1 MAMELT
7 PEQQA
12 RADRSRDRYDRNM
25 QARIERLEKR
35 RLERLKAE
43 QAAALEAQREAAT
56 MRRDKQQNREARTNA
71 VQRAN
76 LSLGAANA
84 DTQNQQKLN
93 EQQRRTVRQRD
104 QLLNEQE
111 TQQNRQKNRDLR
123 ERDQRQF
130 GYSQLE
136 NEQQFQNQM
145 QRDFTQQGFTLD
157 RDQRQ
162 SDQTMQRDV
171 LQGGIQA
178 NRDSRLN
185 MFDVDR
191 QMLQQANT
199 LERDNL
205 QNQFQSERDARLN
218 IFDTQRDVRRQQFEQ
233 QSRYQAEAADISARW
248 QEQVHVAK
256 NAGLDFSQAQQEEM
270 KQLEKA
276 FRKNVLNGDLTE
288 DLKQRAMV
296 EHQRQMSTFVPEER
310 IVAPQDRF
318 QQSIVQD
325 EQTGQRFLVVQDPR
339 GGVKYEPLDGGMGE
353 QAGMMRQQAQDQQR
367 QAEAIS
373 KKQLDRVTQ
382 FQSVYDQVETI
393 LDENDRPKFNTP
405 EKVMAEAMRRFAP
418 RERIYQMDGLPP
430 LGQFLNPDEVPKP
443 TSQQQPTQTAN
454 PWRAQ
459 LEQRQANQSLPSY
472 GSDSVMPRKGEYSPA
487 LPDEGRRTRTPVVV
501 PTTQI
506 DDQVKQF
513 ETGGDRASAEALRAI
528 KDITAKHNGPPPDGS
543 EDQQIVYDAMKYLDA
558 KGISLGGRKTKTQR
572 REDDDVSRRKQIQD
586 SPNGGD
592 FFAF

>member
-1 MAMELT
+1 MQIT
-7 PEQQA
+7 PEQQSRVDKQRERYMA
-12 RADRSRDRYDRNM
+12 TLQTSIDRR
-25 QARIERLEKR
+25 ERR
-35 RLERLKAE
+35 RLEEERTK
-43 QAAALEAQREAAT
+43 QQAALEAQRAAIQ
-56 MRRDKQQNREARTNA
+56 RQRDAEQAKYSRESAN
-71 VQRAN
+71 QRAN
-76 LSLGAANA
+76 ISLGATNA
-84 DTQNQQKLN
+84 DFQNQTRLN
-93 EQQRRTVRQRD
+93 TQQQRGQRKRD
-104 QLLNEQE
+104 QLLNDFE
-111 TQQNRQKNRDLR
+111 TDQTRLQNRNLR

-430 LGQFLNPDEVPKP
+430 LGQFLNPDEVPQPKG
-443 TSQQQPTQTAN
+443 QQQPQQQPGN
-454 PWRAQ
+454 PWRAAM
-459 LEQRQANQSLPSY
+459 EQRQNGQYAPPND
-472 GSDSVMPRKGEYSPA
+472 GFSVVPGKGQMSPA
-487 LPDEGRRTRTPVVV
+487 TPGEQQASKPPVILSTKPLGNDVVQRLQRF
-501 PTTQI
+501 P
-506 DDQVKQF
+506 
-513 ETGGDRASAEALRAI
+513 GGDQLAKIRQTHKSNSPTDQIMREATDIVIRAMLENNKSDPDLPEAVQLLKEAGF
-528 KDITAKHNGPPPDGS
+528 T
-543 EDQQIVYDAMKYLDA
+543 LD
-558 KGISLGGRKTKTQR
+558 LGK
-572 REDDDVSRRKQIQD
+572 
-586 SPNGGD
+586 
-592 FFAF
+592 